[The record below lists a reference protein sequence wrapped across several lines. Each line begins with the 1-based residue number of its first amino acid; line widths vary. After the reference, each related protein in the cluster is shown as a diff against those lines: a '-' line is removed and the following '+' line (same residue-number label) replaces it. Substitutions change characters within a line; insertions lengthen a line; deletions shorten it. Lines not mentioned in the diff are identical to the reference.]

1 MFFIRYDADWLSV
14 TLFNGDEATA
24 ATAGKEVL
32 EKRLRM
38 MNFAFKMMNFALK
51 IENYASK
58 MMNFVL
64 KMMHFAFKMVNCV
77 LKMMDFG
84 GARKEN
90 RPADPPKRL

>member
-38 MNFAFKMMNFALK
+38 MNFAFKMMNFAFK
-51 IENYASK
+51 IIQEAVRMDASAGEL
-58 MMNFVL
+58 FI
-64 KMMHFAFKMVNCV
+64 
-77 LKMMDFG
+77 
-84 GARKEN
+84 
-90 RPADPPKRL
+90 